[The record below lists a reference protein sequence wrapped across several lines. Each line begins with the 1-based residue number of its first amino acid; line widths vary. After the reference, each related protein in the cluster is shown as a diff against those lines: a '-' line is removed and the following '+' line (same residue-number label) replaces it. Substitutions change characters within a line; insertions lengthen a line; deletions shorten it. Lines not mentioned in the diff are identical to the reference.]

1 MNNDGRASPNPS
13 SIPVS
18 RQRIHRLS
26 TPSSSR
32 SLGSYEKG
40 ESSAVGGSSLHD
52 LTTAS
57 TAVARS
63 AGYNTTDQASSR
75 SRSQTPDNEQTRRR
89 PYKPRSSGGFLLS
102 NVFSHDTS
110 KPKPTSRDDGRRA
123 SRIPVDS
130 RRGKSPV
137 DLSARPGTS
146 PATAGLGL
154 GIGGQSS
161 RGDGGIRSSNLSIEG
176 AYRDKDQ
183 DPRRRLPT
191 RIPSPSPSRSVSP
204 IDVDSTQIVN
214 MALNLSESRRL
225 ASRRYISSPVPPR
238 LSPVPDA
245 QAGGSLQQ
253 HLQQQRRASRNMSP
267 RPDHALVVKNV
278 SGRRLNSPLQSTLD
292 PEGTYTYHFSSSTL
306 DRAQKAREYLEL
318 MAQYRRLLQFLPPL
332 KPDASD
338 RSRPSTS
345 QPPTSPTASNS
356 SSNPSTSLHQTPLGR
371 PYNPLQYI
379 RNRKVRARERKTID
393 GEAQGFADAMKVTEW
408 VDQTAASAAASPL
421 TPGAPSVPRFPGAQ
435 GHGDDGSATANVPRP
450 TSALGKA
457 RRPRNDWSID
467 PADML
472 ADAYWL
478 EQDDNKYLI
487 EDRHYSKIFPPK
499 QESLRPPSIQAS
511 ELGKPTNPTST
522 GQGEEKHLR
531 FSFQSDTVRPTKGEI
546 DMSLSGARDR
556 ARQKLHSLR
565 GSHRHTNSA
574 HPHDLLRFGK
584 ISFSDSSEN
593 EGDRRRKGRSG
604 TISAYGTD
612 LLEKQM
618 IEMLAKEAQEEQ
630 KENASD
636 AGDKELKMLPGGIV
650 SHDGAPRH
658 HGKERDSRDS
668 YPGLVEGQERAL
680 RAHERQVS
688 PYRRGRISLE
698 VPGQNTRSSLDLDSS
713 APATPE
719 LGPSRTGNSYLPT
732 IGMDLSPPSSRPV
745 SPARKPF
752 SKVKNIFR
760 DRSRD
765 RSRDHSRERVSAQEK
780 EMKSA
785 APSENELR
793 IDSPIGPSE
802 NLTLSPMPMERAQS
816 LDLPRS
822 KSPARNHTP
831 KTANQGHKS
840 HRSIGSIRFKSDEA
854 LGLRGI
860 FKGGAKLDGIIRE
873 GVSKVGDLLWRK
885 DADRDDA
892 PSSTSG
898 DESGA
903 EQKRG
908 TLREFAEN
916 PQSGLN
922 PIHETQSPPHYPGA
936 LPPFKSVLESTN
948 ENPTYD
954 DINSLAIQKTLPGPT
969 SPRPDRFNKLKP
981 PRIDVSGTSPSAS
994 PVMAPS
1000 KPPDMDVPD
1009 SELRSRGEGN
1019 DGRLERPRRTS
1030 RGLNTALSIP
1040 VVKEPARHGSAAP
1053 SLGSRQWSNRPISDR
1068 DASSPRRSQ
1077 VSKREL
1083 ARLRALILS
1092 SGIKAMEIA
1101 RRAHE
1106 PQPLFAPSALDTNK
1120 VMTAMGTGLT
1130 QTDVQKLLAGI
1141 PTDGNDDDNAK
1152 GDENS
1157 SAALIHLSVPQME
1170 LFPEAARV
1178 LSLSIDRS
1186 TGQLRA
1192 TAGEFASSTAPGL
1205 QRRGDALRA
1214 RLATD
1219 LSELTRW
1226 CANDADDA
1234 ERDLLDVQRL
1244 KVKHLTDAMG
1254 GMLRRRR
1261 RRAPFRWARRAGWLA
1276 VEYLLVGLMWWAWF
1290 VVVVAR
1296 VIGAVGRGVAKG
1308 VRWLFWL

>member
-1 MNNDGRASPNPS
+1 MTNNDGRASPNPS
-13 SIPVS
+13 SLPVS
-18 RQRIHRLS
+18 RQRIPRLS

-32 SLGSYEKG
+32 SFGSYERR
-40 ESSAVGGSSLHD
+40 ESSGSLHD
-52 LTTAS
+52 VTTAS
-57 TAVARS
+57 TAVAHA
-63 AGYNTTDQASSR
+63 AGYGTTDQASSR
-75 SRSQTPDNEQTRRR
+75 SQTPEHEQTRRR
-89 PYKPRSSGGFLLS
+89 SYKPRSSGGFLLS

-110 KPKPTSRDDGRRA
+110 KPKPTGRDDGRRA

-137 DLSARPGTS
+137 DVSARPGTS
-146 PATAGLGL
+146 PATTGLGL
-154 GIGGQSS
+154 GIGGQGS
-161 RGDGGIRSSNLSIEG
+161 RGDGGTRSSNPSIEG
-176 AYRDKDQ
+176 GYRDIDQ
-183 DPRRRLPT
+183 DPRRRFPT

-225 ASRRYISSPVPPR
+225 ASRRYIPSPVPPR

-245 QAGGSLQQ
+245 QAGGGLQQ
-253 HLQQQRRASRNMSP
+253 HLQQQRRVSRNMSP
-267 RPDHALVVKNV
+267 RPEHALVAKNV
-278 SGRRLNSPLQSTLD
+278 SGRRLNSPLQSTFD

-306 DRAQKAREYLEL
+306 DRAQKAKEHLEL

-332 KPDASD
+332 KPNASD

-345 QPPTSPTASNS
+345 QPPTSPTASS
-356 SSNPSTSLHQTPLGR
+356 SSPNPSSSLHPTPLGR

-393 GEAQGFADAMKVTEW
+393 GETQGFADVMKVTEW

-421 TPGAPSVPRFPGAQ
+421 TSGAPSVPLFPGAQ
-435 GHGDDGSATANVPRP
+435 GHGDDCSAPSNIPRP
-450 TSALGKA
+450 TSVLGKA

-487 EDRHYSKIFPPK
+487 EDRHYSKILPRK
-499 QESLRPPSIQAS
+499 QPSIRPPSIQAG
-511 ELGKPTNPTST
+511 EFGKPTNPSST
-522 GQGEEKHLR
+522 GQGEEKNPR
-531 FSFQSDTVRPTKGEI
+531 FSIQSDTFRPTKGEI

-574 HPHDLLRFGK
+574 HPNDLLRLAK
-584 ISFSDSSEN
+584 ISFSDSSDN
-593 EGDRRRKGRSG
+593 EGGRRRRGRSG
-604 TISAYGTD
+604 TISAHGTD

-636 AGDKELKMLPGGIV
+636 AGHKELKILAGDIV
-650 SHDGAPRH
+650 SHDDVPRH
-658 HGKERDSRDS
+658 PGKGRDSRDS

-688 PYRRGRISLE
+688 PFRPGRVSLE
-698 VPGQNTRSSLDLDSS
+698 VPGQNTRPSLDLDSS
-713 APATPE
+713 VPPTPE
-719 LGPSRTGNSYLPT
+719 LGPSRTGSSYLPT
-732 IGMDLSPPSSRPV
+732 IGMDLSPPNSRPV
-745 SPARKPF
+745 SPARKHL

-765 RSRDHSRERVSAQEK
+765 RSRDHSRERVSAHEK
-780 EMKSA
+780 EAKSA

-793 IDSPIGPSE
+793 IDSPMGPSE
-802 NLTLSPMPMERAQS
+802 NFTLSPTPMGRAQS

-822 KSPARNHTP
+822 KSPARNPTS
-831 KTANQGHKS
+831 KTANQGHRS
-840 HRSIGSIRFKSDEA
+840 HRSIGSIRFKSDEPV
-854 LGLRGI
+854 GLRGI

-908 TLREFAEN
+908 RLGESADV
-916 PQSGLN
+916 PHSGLN
-922 PIHETQSPPHYPGA
+922 PIHETEPPPHYPGS

-948 ENPTYD
+948 DNPTYD
-954 DINSLAIQKTLPGPT
+954 DINNLAIQKTLPGPI

-1000 KPPDMDVPD
+1000 KPPDMDVSG
-1009 SELRSRGEGN
+1009 SELRSRGEGD

-1030 RGLNTALSIP
+1030 RDLNAALSTPI
-1040 VVKEPARHGSAAP
+1040 VTDPARHGSAAP

-1077 VSKREL
+1077 VSKREV

-1106 PQPLFAPSALDTNK
+1106 PQPLFAPSALDTTK

-1130 QTDVQKLLAGI
+1130 QTDVQKLLTGI
-1141 PTDGNDDDNAK
+1141 PRGTGGNDNAR
-1152 GDENS
+1152 GGGES
-1157 SAALIHLSVPQME
+1157 SAALIHLSAPQTE
-1170 LFPEAARV
+1170 LFPEASRV
-1178 LSLSIDRS
+1178 LGLSIERS

-1205 QRRGDALRA
+1205 QGRGDALRA

-1219 LSELTRW
+1219 LSELTRR
-1226 CANDADDA
+1226 CADDADDA

-1254 GMLRRRR
+1254 RMLRRRR
-1261 RRAPFRWARRAGWLA
+1261 RRAPLRWARRAGWLA

-1296 VIGAVGRGVAKG
+1296 VIGAVGGGVAKG

>member
-18 RQRIHRLS
+18 RQRIPRLP

-32 SLGSYEKG
+32 SLGSCDRG
-40 ESSAVGGSSLHD
+40 ESSAVGRSSLHD
-52 LTTAS
+52 VTTAS
-57 TAVARS
+57 TAVAHS
-63 AGYNTTDQASSR
+63 AGYSTTDQASSR
-75 SRSQTPDNEQTRRR
+75 SQTPEHEQSRRR
-89 PYKPRSSGGFLLS
+89 SYKPRSSGGFLLS
-102 NVFSHDTS
+102 NVFSHDAS
-110 KPKPTSRDDGRRA
+110 NPKPTSRDDGRRA

-137 DLSARPGTS
+137 DVSAGPGAS
-146 PATAGLGL
+146 PATTGLGL

-161 RGDGGIRSSNLSIEG
+161 RGGGGTRSSNLSVEG
-176 AYRDKDQ
+176 ASRHRDQ
-183 DPRRRLPT
+183 DPRRRFPT

-225 ASRRYISSPVPPR
+225 ASRRYIPSPVPPR

-245 QAGGSLQQ
+245 HAGGGLLQ
-253 HLQQQRRASRNMSP
+253 HLQQQRRASRTMSP
-267 RPDHALVVKNV
+267 RPEHGLVVKNV
-278 SGRRLNSPLQSTLD
+278 SGQRLNSPLQSTFD

-306 DRAQKAREYLEL
+306 DRAQKAKEYLEL

-332 KPDASD
+332 KPDVSD

-345 QPPTSPTASNS
+345 QPPTSPTASSS

-393 GEAQGFADAMKVTEW
+393 GEAQGFADVMKVTEW
-408 VDQTAASAAASPL
+408 VDQTAASAAASQL
-421 TPGAPSVPRFPGAQ
+421 TPGAPSVPLFPGAQ
-435 GHGDDGSATANVPRP
+435 GRGDDRSAPSDITRP

-478 EQDDNKYLI
+478 DQRDNRYLI
-487 EDRHYSKIFPPK
+487 EDRHYSKIFPRK
-499 QESLRPPSIQAS
+499 QESIRPPSIQAS
-511 ELGKPTNPTST
+511 EPGKPTNATST
-522 GQGEEKHLR
+522 GQGEEKNPR

-556 ARQKLHSLR
+556 ARQKLHILR

-574 HPHDLLRFGK
+574 HPHELLRFGK
-584 ISFSDSSEN
+584 ISLSDSSDN
-593 EGDRRRKGRSG
+593 EGDRRRRGRSG

-636 AGDKELKMLPGGIV
+636 AGDKELKMLPGDIV
-650 SHDGAPRH
+650 SNDGAPRH
-658 HGKERDSRDS
+658 PGKERDSRDS
-668 YPGLVEGQERAL
+668 YPGLVEGQDRAL
-680 RAHERQVS
+680 RPHERQVS
-688 PYRRGRISLE
+688 PYRRGRVSLE
-698 VPGQNTRSSLDLDSS
+698 VPGQNARPSLDLDSS
-713 APATPE
+713 VPATPE

-732 IGMDLSPPSSRPV
+732 IGMDLSPPGSRPV

-760 DRSRD
+760 DHSRD
-765 RSRDHSRERVSAQEK
+765 RSRDHSRERFSAQEK
-780 EMKSA
+780 EIKSA

-793 IDSPIGPSE
+793 IDSPMGPPE
-802 NLTLSPMPMERAQS
+802 NLTLSPTPIGRAQS

-822 KSPARNHTP
+822 KSPARNPSP

-854 LGLRGI
+854 IGLRGI

-885 DADRDDA
+885 DAYRDDA

-903 EQKRG
+903 EQKHG
-908 TLREFAEN
+908 SLRESAEF

-922 PIHETQSPPHYPGA
+922 PIRETQSPPHYQGT
-936 LPPFKSVLESTN
+936 LPLFKSVLESTN

-954 DINSLAIQKTLPGPT
+954 DINNLAIQRTLSGPT
-969 SPRPDRFNKLKP
+969 SPRRDRFNRLKP
-981 PRIDVSGTSPSAS
+981 PRIDVGGTSPSAS
-994 PVMAPS
+994 PVTTPS
-1000 KPPDMDVPD
+1000 KPPDMDVSG
-1009 SELRSRGEGN
+1009 SELCSRGEGD
-1019 DGRLERPRRTS
+1019 DGHLERPRRTS
-1030 RGLNTALSIP
+1030 RDLNAVLSIP
-1040 VVKEPARHGSAAP
+1040 VVKESARHGSAAP

-1068 DASSPRRSQ
+1068 DASSPGRSQ
-1077 VSKREL
+1077 VSKREV

-1106 PQPLFAPSALDTNK
+1106 PQPLFAPLALDTNK

-1130 QTDVQKLLAGI
+1130 QTDVQKLLPGI
-1141 PTDGNDDDNAK
+1141 STDANDVNDNAEGA
-1152 GDENS
+1152 GDS
-1157 SAALIHLSVPQME
+1157 SAALIHLTAPQTE
-1170 LFPEAARV
+1170 LFPEVARV
-1178 LSLSIDRS
+1178 LGLSIDRS

-1214 RLATD
+1214 RLAAD
-1219 LSELTRW
+1219 LSELTRR
-1226 CANDADDA
+1226 CADDADDA
-1234 ERDLLDVQRL
+1234 GRDLLDMQRL

-1254 GMLRRRR
+1254 GMLRGRR
-1261 RRAPFRWARRAGWLA
+1261 RRAPLRWARRAGWLA
-1276 VEYLLVGLMWWAWF
+1276 VEYLLVGLMWCAWF

-1296 VIGAVGRGVAKG
+1296 VIGAVGGGVTKA

>member
-18 RQRIHRLS
+18 RQRIPRLS
-26 TPSSSR
+26 TLSSSR
-32 SLGSYEKG
+32 SLGSYEGG
-40 ESSAVGGSSLHD
+40 ESSAAGRSSLHD
-52 LTTAS
+52 VTTAS
-57 TAVARS
+57 TAVAHS
-63 AGYNTTDQASSR
+63 AGYGTTDRAS
-75 SRSQTPDNEQTRRR
+75 SRSQTPAHDLSRRR
-89 PYKPRSSGGFLLS
+89 SYKPRSSGGFLLS

-110 KPKPTSRDDGRRA
+110 KPKPTGRDDGRHA

-137 DLSARPGTS
+137 DVSARPDTS
-146 PATAGLGL
+146 PGATGLGL

-161 RGDGGIRSSNLSIEG
+161 RGDGGNRSSNLSAEG
-176 AYRDKDQ
+176 AHRDKDQ
-183 DPRRRLPT
+183 DPRRRFPT
-191 RIPSPSPSRSVSP
+191 RIPSPSPSRSASP
-204 IDVDSTQIVN
+204 IDVDSAQIVN

-225 ASRRYISSPVPPR
+225 ASRRYIPSPVPPR
-238 LSPVPDA
+238 LSPVPDV

-278 SGRRLNSPLQSTLD
+278 SGQRLNSPLQSTFD

-306 DRAQKAREYLEL
+306 DRAQKAKEYLEL

-345 QPPTSPTASNS
+345 QSPTSPTASSS
-356 SSNPSTSLHQTPLGR
+356 SSNPSASLRQTPLGR

-393 GEAQGFADAMKVTEW
+393 GEAQGFADVMKVTEW
-408 VDQTAASAAASPL
+408 VDRTAASAAASPL
-421 TPGAPSVPRFPGAQ
+421 THGTPSAPLFPGAQ
-435 GHGDDGSATANVPRP
+435 DHGDDGSAPSNIARP
-450 TSALGKA
+450 TSAMGKT
-457 RRPRNDWSID
+457 RRPRNDWTID

-478 EQDDNKYLI
+478 EQDGNKYLI
-487 EDRHYSKIFPPK
+487 EDRHYSKIFPRT
-499 QESLRPPSIQAS
+499 QESLRPPSIHAS
-511 ELGKPTNPTST
+511 ELGKPINATSA
-522 GQGEEKHLR
+522 GQGEEKNPR
-531 FSFQSDTVRPTKGEI
+531 FSFQSDIVRPTKGEI

-574 HPHDLLRFGK
+574 HPHDLFRLGK
-584 ISFSDSSEN
+584 ISFSDSSDN
-593 EGDRRRKGRSG
+593 EGDRRRRGRSG

-636 AGDKELKMLPGGIV
+636 AGDKELKMLPGDIA
-650 SHDGAPRH
+650 SHDGAPQH
-658 HGKERDSRDS
+658 AGKGRDSRDS
-668 YPGLVEGQERAL
+668 LPGLVEGQERAL
-680 RAHERQVS
+680 RAHERQIS
-688 PYRRGRISLE
+688 PFRRGRISLE
-698 VPGQNTRSSLDLDSS
+698 VPGQNSRPSLDLDSS
-713 APATPE
+713 VPATPE

-765 RSRDHSRERVSAQEK
+765 RSRDHSRERASAQEK
-780 EMKSA
+780 ETKSA

-793 IDSPIGPSE
+793 IDSPMGPSE
-802 NLTLSPMPMERAQS
+802 NLMLSPTPMGRAQS

-822 KSPARNHTP
+822 KSPARNLTT

-840 HRSIGSIRFKSDEA
+840 HRSIGSIRFKNEEA
-854 LGLRGI
+854 GGLRGI

-873 GVSKVGDLLWRK
+873 GVSKVGDMLWRK

-892 PSSTSG
+892 PSTSS

-908 TLREFAEN
+908 RLIESAEF
-916 PQSGLN
+916 PRSGLN
-922 PIHETQSPPHYPGA
+922 PIHETQPPPHYPGT
-936 LPPFKSVLESTN
+936 LPPFKSVLEPTN
-948 ENPTYD
+948 ENLTYD
-954 DINSLAIQKTLPGPT
+954 NSNNLAIQRTLPRPT

-981 PRIDVSGTSPSAS
+981 PRIDVGGTSPSRS

-1000 KPPDMDVPD
+1000 KPSDMDVSD
-1009 SELRSRGEGN
+1009 SELRSRGEGD

-1030 RGLNTALSIP
+1030 RDLNAALSIP
-1040 VVKEPARHGSAAP
+1040 VVKEPARHGSAVP
-1053 SLGSRQWSNRPISDR
+1053 SLGSRQWSNRPISDQ

-1077 VSKREL
+1077 VSKREV

-1120 VMTAMGTGLT
+1120 VMMAMGTGLT

-1141 PTDGNDDDNAK
+1141 PTDANNIDNAK

-1157 SAALIHLSVPQME
+1157 CAALIHLSAPQTE

-1178 LSLSIDRS
+1178 LGLSIDRS

-1205 QRRGDALRA
+1205 QRRGVALRA
-1214 RLATD
+1214 RLAGD
-1219 LSELTRW
+1219 LSELTRR
-1226 CANDADDA
+1226 CADDADDA
-1234 ERDLLDVQRL
+1234 GRDLLDMQRL
-1244 KVKHLTDAMG
+1244 KVKQLTDAMG

-1261 RRAPFRWARRAGWLA
+1261 RRAPFRWARRAGWIA
-1276 VEYLLVGLMWWAWF
+1276 VEYLLVGLMWCAWF
-1290 VVVVAR
+1290 VVVVVR
-1296 VIGAVGRGVAKG
+1296 VIAAVGRGVAKG

>member
-1 MNNDGRASPNPS
+1 MVHIDGRASPNPS

-18 RQRIHRLS
+18 RHRIPRLS

-32 SLGSYEKG
+32 SLGSHERG
-40 ESSAVGGSSLHD
+40 ESSAAGRSSLHD
-52 LTTAS
+52 VTAAS
-57 TAVARS
+57 TAVAHA
-63 AGYNTTDQASSR
+63 AGYSTADQASSR
-75 SRSQTPDNEQTRRR
+75 SQTPEHEQARRR
-89 PYKPRSSGGFLLS
+89 SYKPRSSGGFLLS
-102 NVFSHDTS
+102 NVLSHDTS
-110 KPKPTSRDDGRRA
+110 KINPTSRDDGRRA

-137 DLSARPGTS
+137 DVSARPGTS
-146 PATAGLGL
+146 PATTGLGL
-154 GIGGQSS
+154 GISGQGS
-161 RGDGGIRSSNLSIEG
+161 RGDGGTRSPNLSVEG
-176 AYRDKDQ
+176 AYRDRDQ
-183 DPRRRLPT
+183 DPRLRFPT

-225 ASRRYISSPVPPR
+225 ASRRYIPSPVPPR

-245 QAGGSLQQ
+245 QAGGGLQQ

-267 RPDHALVVKNV
+267 RPDHVVKSV
-278 SGRRLNSPLQSTLD
+278 SGRRLSSPLQSTLD

-306 DRAQKAREYLEL
+306 DRGQKAREYLEL

-345 QPPTSPTASNS
+345 QPPTSPTASSS
-356 SSNPSTSLHQTPLGR
+356 SSNPPSSLHQTPLGR

-393 GEAQGFADAMKVTEW
+393 GEAQGFADVMKVTEW

-421 TPGAPSVPRFPGAQ
+421 TSGAPSVPLFPGAQ
-435 GHGDDGSATANVPRP
+435 AYGDDGSVPTNIPRP

-499 QESLRPPSIQAS
+499 QGSLRPPSIQAS
-511 ELGKPTNPTST
+511 ELGKPTNATST
-522 GQGEEKHLR
+522 GQSEEKNSR
-531 FSFQSDTVRPTKGEI
+531 FSFHSDTARPTKGEI

-565 GSHRHTNSA
+565 GRHRHANSA

-584 ISFSDSSEN
+584 ISFSDSSDN

-618 IEMLAKEAQEEQ
+618 TEMLAKEAQEEQ

-636 AGDKELKMLPGGIV
+636 AGDKELKMLPGGTV

-658 HGKERDSRDS
+658 HGKEPDPRDS

-688 PYRRGRISLE
+688 PFRRGRVSLE
-698 VPGQNTRSSLDLDSS
+698 VPGQNTRPSLDLDSS
-713 APATPE
+713 VPATPE

-765 RSRDHSRERVSAQEK
+765 RSRDHSRERISAQEK
-780 EMKSA
+780 EIKSA

-793 IDSPIGPSE
+793 IDSPMGPSE
-802 NLTLSPMPMERAQS
+802 NPTSSLTSMGRAQS

-822 KSPARNHTP
+822 KSPAHNRTP

-854 LGLRGI
+854 VGLRGI

-885 DADRDDA
+885 DADRDDT
-892 PSSTSG
+892 PSSASG

-908 TLREFAEN
+908 RLRESAEF
-916 PQSGLN
+916 PQSGLK
-922 PIHETQSPPHYPGA
+922 PIHETQPPPHYPGT
-936 LPPFKSVLESTN
+936 LPPFKSVVESTSGN
-948 ENPTYD
+948 KTYD
-954 DINSLAIQKTLPGPT
+954 DINSLAIQRTLPGST

-981 PRIDVSGTSPSAS
+981 PRIDVSGNSPSAS
-994 PVMAPS
+994 PVMHPS
-1000 KPPDMDVPD
+1000 KPPDMDVSD
-1009 SELRSRGEGN
+1009 SELRSRDEG
-1019 DGRLERPRRTS
+1019 DGGRLERPRRTS
-1030 RGLNTALSIP
+1030 QDLDTVLSIP
-1040 VVKEPARHGSAAP
+1040 VVKEPVRHGSAAP
-1053 SLGSRQWSNRPISDR
+1053 SLGSRQWSNRAISDR
-1068 DASSPRRSQ
+1068 DASSPRRSP
-1077 VSKREL
+1077 VSKREV

-1106 PQPLFAPSALDTNK
+1106 PQPLFAPSAVDTNK

-1130 QTDVQKLLAGI
+1130 QTDVLKLLAGI
-1141 PTDGNDDDNAK
+1141 PTDANDDDNAK
-1152 GDENS
+1152 GDRNP
-1157 SAALIHLSVPQME
+1157 SAALIHLSAPQTE
-1170 LFPEAARV
+1170 LFPQAARV

-1214 RLATD
+1214 RLAAD
-1219 LSELTRW
+1219 LSELTRR
-1226 CANDADDA
+1226 CADDADDA
-1234 ERDLLDVQRL
+1234 GRDLLDMQRL

-1296 VIGAVGRGVAKG
+1296 VIGAVGGGVAKG